1 MEHFKDVLIQIINSP
16 LLYILTIV
24 VLFILLKTGLLSVDT
39 NIVRL
44 GKTREN
50 ERAILAAQISY
61 LSLHFGAIS
70 TKMVKERNDINPY
83 HIKYTVEKLHDEM
96 VRRCAI
102 NHISNDPIYE
112 QDVYLTLI
120 DIVRKR
126 AGDDYFWST
135 DFEQFVK
142 DEVRTMLIQL
152 LNIRNR
158 MNK

>member
-1 MEHFKDVLIQIINSP
+1 MEHIKEILVNLVNSP
-16 LLYILTIV
+16 LLYIITIV
-24 VLFILLKTGLLSVDT
+24 VLFVLLKTGLLSVDT
-39 NIVRL
+39 NVVKL

-70 TKMVKERNDINPY
+70 TKMVKEMNDISPF
-83 HIKYTVEKLHDEM
+83 HIKYVCEKLHDEM

-112 QDVYLTLI
+112 QDVYLTLL

-126 AGDDYFWST
+126 ASDSYFWGV

-142 DEVRTMLIQL
+142 DEVKTMLIQL

-158 MNK
+158 MSK